1 MKQIAVRVNAA
12 LFLHGGGGGA
22 KPKEEESSAALANE
36 TKEMR

>member
-22 KPKEEESSAALANE
+22 KPKEESSAALANE